1 MVKMQAIVHLALLHE
16 SEVLRCFLP
25 IAWQALLVGGQRQ
38 VISVKSPEAREETV
52 WNICTPNDCCTDQAS
67 HEIVGPREDVM
78 ADVL

>member
-1 MVKMQAIVHLALLHE
+1 MQAILHLAMLHE

-38 VISVKSPEAREETV
+38 VISIRVVRLVKKRF

-78 ADVL
+78 ADFL